1 MKKGILIAFAVILC
15 AALALGITQVVILE
29 KQ

>member
-1 MKKGILIAFAVILC
+1 MKKGILIAFAVILS